1 MILGAPVVAF
11 TVCLAAPW
19 AATDDTLGW
28 IATWHRVVDSHAG
41 LAQAL
46 TVVAFIAQ
54 GRAQSTPPGRRHVRR
69 VILAAVTVG
78 GFGLVFY
85 LLPPFMGRQSIDPNL
100 AGVIAT
106 AFPITVAIPIV
117 RHNLFDI
124 DRLLSHAMVH
134 GGPTAATD
142 RCSTPGNSS

>member
-1 MILGAPVVAF
+1 M
-11 TVCLAAPW
+11 
-19 AATDDTLGW
+19 
-28 IATWHRVVDSHAG
+28 
-41 LAQAL
+41 
-46 TVVAFIAQ
+46 
-54 GRAQSTPPGRRHVRR
+54 RR